1 MKGETNGLSFC
12 FLEYVDEPNLGW
24 TFWKIFQRLVHMKKI
39 FMLEDVFPSRHTVN
53 GMILESIGWYINQYD
68 LA

>member
-39 FMLEDVFPSRHTVN
+39 FMLEDVFPSRHTV
-53 GMILESIGWYINQYD
+53 GTMYYIHIIKD
-68 LA
+68 FME